1 MEIGSKLLLNLDL
14 IEEIVTKISKEI
26 EIPVTLK
33 IRKGWNVDNIVA
45 IDVAKIAQ
53 KAGAKAITV
62 HGRTREEYFSGKV
75 DLDIIKKVKE
85 SVDIPVIGNGDI
97 KTGED
102 AIKMFEYTG
111 VDGIMIRKSNTR

>member
-14 IEEIVTKISKEI
+14 IEEIVTKVSKEI

-75 DLDIIKKVKE
+75 DLDIIKKVKQA
-85 SVDIPVIGNGDI
+85 VDIPVIGNGDI

>member
-14 IEEIVTKISKEI
+14 IEEIVTKVSKEI

>member
-14 IEEIVTKISKEI
+14 IEEIVTKVSKEI

-62 HGRTREEYFSGKV
+62 HGRIREEYFSGKV
-75 DLDIIKKVKE
+75 DLDIIKKVKQA
-85 SVDIPVIGNGDI
+85 VDIPVIGNGDI